1 MCSLCWW
8 SGGQREISALRW
20 ETGLLWPQWSTQ
32 SCRRQVCTPWGSEPR
47 VGTRGQSLP
56 IFWDAPPTAGFCSCL
71 LSAGQP
77 TTKNK
82 RQFSTHES
90 HQTHFIMCASD
101 RECQNCQR
109 IPSDRTTTCMTG
121 FNSSPCSH
129 LCVPLRLGCVSTL
142 LWYKLP
148 VI

>member
-1 MCSLCWW
+1 MATEKPVPLGERQGCVASVGHTTLKMPGVNSLGLRAKW
-8 SGGQREISALRW
+8 GGHVDSLFRYPEI
-20 ETGLLWPQWSTQ
+20 
-32 SCRRQVCTPWGSEPR
+32 
-47 VGTRGQSLP
+47 
-56 IFWDAPPTAGFCSCL
+56 APPTAGFCSCL

-77 TTKNK
+77 TTKNE
-82 RQFSTHES
+82 RQFSTHGS

-129 LCVPLRLGCVSTL
+129 LCVPLRVGCVST
-142 LWYKLP
+142 P
-148 VI
+148 P